1 MPRNQKP
8 PQAAGAKKAHSSGFW
23 GGYRLKRI
31 SHLVGHAFRE
41 RELILRS
48 GAGVRYI
55 ILSSRLQRGAV
66 AVLLLVAVVTAWTVA
81 GHREAWRLVD
91 LKTHE
96 VTRVEEAYR
105 LAIDSLGAA
114 VEGATEVGRAEGAS
128 AILALVEQN
137 DNLQRHLAEVE
148 RRLVSAEAERE
159 RAAAAHE
166 TLVERLR
173 LLDRQV
179 RSVASKNV
187 ELGTVVSSLEQS
199 LTDAMAERGRLA
211 VERDRLARERNALKA
226 EIQEL
231 ERRQGTLTVTHEAT
245 IAQLSERTLAG
256 IDGLKRLIGR
266 TGLDADKLLRVQV
279 ATGQGG
285 PFVPAASNA
294 NNGDKVHANLVGLGS
309 QIGRLEEMR
318 KLLRALPV
326 GAPLDSY
333 TVQSSFGVRRDP
345 FTGQLAQHNGLD
357 LSAPSRTPVEATAS
371 GIVISAGWNG
381 EFGNMVEID
390 HGYGVATRYG
400 HMSRIHV
407 KVGQRVTARQGI
419 GLVGSTGR
427 STGPHVHYE
436 VLADGKNLN
445 PAKFL
450 EAARYVSKGQH

>member
-1 MPRNQKP
+1 M
-8 PQAAGAKKAHSSGFW
+8 
-23 GGYRLKRI
+23 KRI
-31 SHLVGHAFRE
+31 SHFVGRAFRE
-41 RELILRS
+41 REIILRS
-48 GAGVRYI
+48 GVGVRYI
-55 ILSSRLQRGAV
+55 VLSSGLQRGLASAALFGV
-66 AVLLLVAVVTAWTVA
+66 VLTAWTVA

-91 LKTHE
+91 QKSHE

-137 DNLQRHLAEVE
+137 ENLQRHLAEVE

-166 TLVERLR
+166 TLVDRLR

-266 TGLDADKLLRVQV
+266 TGLDADKLLRAQS

-285 PFVPAASNA
+285 PFVPAANV

-309 QIGRLEEMR
+309 QIGKLEEMR

-326 GAPLDSY
+326 GAPLDNY
-333 TVQSSFGVRRDP
+333 TVQSTYGVRRDP

-357 LSAPSRTPVEATAS
+357 LSAPSRTPVEATAA

-390 HGYGVATRYG
+390 HGYGLTTRYG

-407 KVGQRVTARQGI
+407 KVGQRVASRHVI

-436 VLADGKNLN
+436 VVADGKNLN

>member
-1 MPRNQKP
+1 MQ
-8 PQAAGAKKAHSSGFW
+8 
-23 GGYRLKRI
+23 RI
-31 SHLVGHAFRE
+31 SHHVRKLFRE
-41 RELILRS
+41 REIILRS
-48 GAGVRYI
+48 GEGVRYVV
-55 ILSSRLQRGAV
+55 LTSGLQRGLA
-66 AVLLLVAVVTAWTVA
+66 AGFLLVAVAAAWTLA

-91 LKTHE
+91 EKADE

-231 ERRQGTLTVTHEAT
+231 ERRQDTLTITHEAT

-266 TGLDADKLLRVQV
+266 TGLDADKVLGGP
-279 ATGQGG
+279 TGSGQGG
-285 PFVPAASNA
+285 PFVPAIVPGMSA
-294 NNGDKVHANLVGLGS
+294 GDKVHANLVGLGS

-326 GAPLDSY
+326 GAPLDRFAM
-333 TVQSSFGVRRDP
+333 QSSFGVRRDP

-357 LSAPSRTPVEATAS
+357 LSAPSRTPVKSTAA
-371 GIVISAGWNG
+371 GIVVFAGWNG

-390 HGYGVATRYG
+390 HGYGISTRYG

-407 KVGQRVTARQGI
+407 KVGQRVAVRHGI

-436 VLADGKNLN
+436 VIANGRNLN
-445 PAKFL
+445 PAKFV